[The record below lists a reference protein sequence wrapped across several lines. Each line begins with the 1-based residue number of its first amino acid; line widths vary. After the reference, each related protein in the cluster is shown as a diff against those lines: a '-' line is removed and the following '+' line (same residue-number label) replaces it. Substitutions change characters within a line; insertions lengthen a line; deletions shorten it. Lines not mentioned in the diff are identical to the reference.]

1 MGVPPSGEGRVLEG
15 RALPEKPG
23 KVRGGCP
30 EQCLLQNP
38 LCAGCTMQ
46 SVFSCEATVPDV
58 GVAYR
63 ILTVDRAVGALIIVP
78 IFIEQE
84 SEAQRG

>member
-1 MGVPPSGEGRVLEG
+1 MGFPPLGEGRALEG

-23 KVRGGCP
+23 KLRGGCP
-30 EQCLLQNP
+30 EQCFLQNP
-38 LCAGCTMQ
+38 LRAGCTMQ
-46 SVFSCEATVPDV
+46 PVFSCEATVPDV

-63 ILTVDRAVGALIIVP
+63 ILTIDHGVGTLIIVP
-78 IFIEQE
+78 MSIEEE

>member
-1 MGVPPSGEGRVLEG
+1 MLEG

-30 EQCLLQNP
+30 GQCFLQNP
-38 LCAGCTMQ
+38 LCAGCTML

-63 ILTVDRAVGALIIVP
+63 ILTIDHGVGTLIIVP
-78 IFIEQE
+78 IFIGEK